1 MKSFFSLI
9 LGILLSTIAFAQ
21 ETTFKLTG
29 VVKNVEG
36 DNLEGA
42 TVQYFYVGETDTVST
57 VSNSKGIFDF
67 KDLRSTK
74 IGIKITFGG
83 YNDYGKLFD
92 YTGQSGEQ
100 YLTDI
105 KMEPG
110 STLLENFTVSVSRIT
125 IKEDTISYKID
136 STMYRKNDNVEEL
149 LKKLPGLEVDNKTGA
164 VTAQGKEVTKV
175 RVNGK
180 DFFGGD
186 VTTATKNLDADMVDR
201 IEVIDDYGDQAAFT
215 GIRSGEASKTLNIEL
230 KKDKNKGVFGSAS
243 LGGGTDGRYTNSL
256 TTNIFNND
264 RQISVIGNLNNTNTS
279 SFNFGNIGGGGASMA
294 RSIGGAFGSFG
305 GSSGIATTKSIG
317 LNYRDKWGQKVSAY
331 GSYSF
336 TDKATTTLR
345 SIQQQNIFN
354 GKSTFNDQNSDNLS
368 ESVNHRATMN
378 VEVKFNPNTYLKVSP
393 YVSVQQ
399 TDGNFLSD
407 FAFTDQAQKLLNRG
421 TTSEQTNSEAPNVG
435 GTLLFNK
442 RLDKK
447 GRVISITGNAG
458 NTNTLGDDFYLNN
471 TTYFDPLG
479 NMKDSILNQYINQD
493 NNSYNYSA
501 GASFIE
507 PLTKKKSLEFNYNY
521 NKSFTA
527 IGRRTFLID
536 NLGERNFIDSASTI
550 FDNDFQTHKLGANF
564 RNTQKKY
571 NYTLGLAVQP
581 TTIESNTINKN
592 ISNKQQGL
600 NLFPVANF
608 TYNFKKSKSLSLN
621 YNGSTSQ
628 PSYTQ
633 LQPVADYTN
642 PQFVVIGNPDLKP
655 EFSNRLSARYNNF
668 NFITGTVFFGNLS
681 LSTTGNKIVSNVFS
695 KGVGAQETRYLNTD
709 GFYTVT
715 AFYAYSKPFKNRK
728 YVLNY
733 GGSAIY
739 NNNISFLA
747 DQKNVGKNLIFSQR
761 LSTTITLKK
770 WLETTGGVSYTL
782 NDANYSLNKRLN
794 SNTQAWALTHNSRIF
809 FPKDLTFTY
818 DLSKTVNNGFASG
831 VGANPFIINATVEKL
846 VSKKYSASIKLY
858 AFDILKENVN
868 ISRTVTGN
876 AITDSRTNNLTQY
889 FMASLIFR
897 FKKFTGS
904 GNTNSKS
911 GPAMY
916 QSDGKRGG
924 F

>member
-1 MKSFFSLI
+1 MKSI
-9 LGILLSTIAFAQ
+9 LGLIVGLLFTSVSFAQ
-21 ETTFKLTG
+21 ESFSLKG
-29 VVKNVEG
+29 VVKNIEG

-42 TVQYFYVGETDTVST
+42 TIQFFYVGESDTSNT
-57 VSNSKGIFDF
+57 VTNSKGIFEF

-74 IGIKITFGG
+74 IGIKITFNG
-83 YNDYGKLFD
+83 YDDFGKLYD
-92 YTGQSGEQ
+92 YTGQTGEQ
-100 YLTDI
+100 YLTNI
-105 KMEPG
+105 QLSPG
-110 STLLENFTVSVSRIT
+110 SQTLENFVVSTSRIT
-125 IKEDTISYKID
+125 IKEDTVSYKID
-136 STMYRKNDNVEEL
+136 SSMYRKNDNVEEL

-201 IEVIDDYGDQAAFT
+201 IDVIDDYGDQAAFT

-243 LGGGTDGRYTNSL
+243 LGAGTDGRYTNSV
-256 TTNIFNND
+256 TTNIFKND

-279 SFNFGNIGGGGASMA
+279 SFNFGNVGGLGSSIA
-294 RSIGGAFGSFG
+294 RSVGGAFGSFG

-317 LNYRDKWGQKVSAY
+317 LNYRDKWGAKVSAY

-345 SIQQQNIFN
+345 SVQQQNIFN
-354 GKSTFNDQNSDNLS
+354 GKSTFNEQNSDNLS
-368 ESVNHRATMN
+368 ESENHRATMN

-393 YVSVQQ
+393 FINFQK
-399 TDGNFLSD
+399 TDGNFASD
-407 FAFTDQAQKLLNRG
+407 FAFTDQNQQLLNRG
-421 TTSEQTNSEAPNVG
+421 TTSEQSKSEAPNIG
-435 GTLLFNK
+435 GSLLFNK

-458 NTNTLGDDFYLNN
+458 NTNTNGDDFYLNN

-479 NMKDSILNQYINQD
+479 GMKDSILNQYVNQD

-501 GASFIE
+501 GASYIE

-521 NKSFTA
+521 SNSFTA
-527 IGRRTFLID
+527 VNRKNFLID
-536 NLGERNFIDSASTI
+536 KLGERNFIDTASTI
-550 FDNDFQTHKLGANF
+550 YDNDFQTHKLGANF

-571 NYTLGLAVQP
+571 NYTVGFAVQP
-581 TTIESNTINKN
+581 TIIESNTINRN
-592 ISNKQQGL
+592 ISNRQTGI

-608 TYNFKKSKSLSLN
+608 TYNFKKSKSLSFN

-642 PQFVVIGNPDLKP
+642 PQFVVVGNPNLKP
-655 EFSNRLSARYNNF
+655 EFTNRLSARYNNF
-668 NFITGTVFFGNLS
+668 NFISGTVFFGNLS
-681 LSTTGNKIVSNVFS
+681 VNTTSNKIVSNVFS

-709 GFYTVT
+709 GYYTVT

-747 DQKNVGKNLIFSQR
+747 DEKNVGKNLIFTQR
-761 LSTTITLKK
+761 LSTTVTIKK

-794 SNTQAWALTHNSRIF
+794 SNTQAWALTQGSRF
-809 FPKDLTFTY
+809 FLPKDLTLTY
-818 DLSKTVNNGFASG
+818 DLSKTLNNGFTGG
-831 VGANPFIINATVEKL
+831 VGANPFIINASAEKQI
-846 VSKKYSASIKLY
+846 SKKYNASIKLY
-858 AFDILKENVN
+858 AYDILKENVN

-897 FKKFTGS
+897 FKKFTG
-904 GNTNSKS
+904 NST
-911 GPAMY
+911 
-916 QSDGKRGG
+916 GKEGAPERMIMGGGKPGG